1 MLFALKELLGRLE
14 GKKEEGQTLI
24 EYALIAVLISI
35 AVIVI
40 LGLVGVELDTVFEEI
55 LTALGGTRE

>member
-1 MLFALKELLGRLE
+1 MLYAIKELIGRLE

-35 AVIVI
+35 AIIAV
-40 LGLVGVELDTVFEEI
+40 LALVGTQLDTVFSSI
-55 LTALGGTRE
+55 LSALT